1 MPRSAWSAFGLQ
13 AAFRLLSV
21 APPARNYFAEMKYKP
36 KPRFDAGFLA
46 GGNKHGA
53 AALIGRLFPQPTV
66 RSVDRAGL
74 LDDFLGDDFALV
86 TLPQTPPSLFGRLPA
101 DLWAAL
107 KLKRVA
113 IRAAGDGAP
122 VPNGVT
128 SVSDVD
134 GEFSRWAKNI
144 PSGLALIRPD
154 RYVAAF
160 LPTEDLDAGIREV
173 EELISQAS
181 KPA

>member
-1 MPRSAWSAFGLQ
+1 
-13 AAFRLLSV
+13 
-21 APPARNYFAEMKYKP
+21 
-36 KPRFDAGFLA
+36 
-46 GGNKHGA
+46 
-53 AALIGRLFPQPTV
+53 
-66 RSVDRAGL
+66 VDRAGL

-86 TLPQTPPSLFGRLPA
+86 SLPQTPPSLFGRLPA

-173 EELISQAS
+173 EGLISQAS
-181 KPA
+181 KSA